1 MRVFLI
7 KEKQLKFINVF
18 GVVDDIR
25 NVLNHVFLL
34 LLMSDWS
41 IFDQI
46 TVLDSVF
53 KSIFHPV
60 KKKSTTTTEINV
72 SFSLFLSIETL
83 LFYWFCSIYSTRHC
97 FTVPLS
103 AVIHRMDYKD
113 VLSAYPTCSLLICYF
128 VRQKRLFDVRHAL
141 FENLFFQVFFFSVI
155 PSVYRTM
162 LGLLNLT

>member
-1 MRVFLI
+1 MSLEMCWITF
-7 KEKQLKFINVF
+7 
-18 GVVDDIR
+18 
-25 NVLNHVFLL
+25 FLL
-34 LLMSDWS
+34 LSMSDWS

-46 TVLDSVF
+46 TEPDSFF

-60 KKKSTTTTEINV
+60 KKSTTTTTPTEINV

-83 LFYWFCSIYSTRHC
+83 LFYRFCSIYSTRHC

-103 AVIHRMDYKD
+103 VVIHRMDYKD

-141 FENLFFQVFFFSVI
+141 FENPFFQVFFFSVI
-155 PSVYRTM
+155 PCVYRIM

>member
-1 MRVFLI
+1 MKCVESRFF
-7 KEKQLKFINVF
+7 FIAFNVRLVHF
-18 GVVDDIR
+18 W
-25 NVLNHVFLL
+25 
-34 LLMSDWS
+34 SDNRTW
-41 IFDQI
+41 FF
-46 TVLDSVF
+46 F

-60 KKKSTTTTEINV
+60 KKSTTTTTPTEINV

-103 AVIHRMDYKD
+103 VVIHRMDYKD

-141 FENLFFQVFFFSVI
+141 FENPFFQVFFFGDSLCVQNNAWPFKFNI
-155 PSVYRTM
+155 VWNY
-162 LGLLNLT
+162 